1 MNAARP
7 RSPRRRRRWPIRAAA
22 ALALLVL
29 AFAFGVAF
37 GQALEENP
45 HPGGTQTSV
54 RTLKPADL
62 APPPETVTVTV
73 SSP

>member
-1 MNAARP
+1 MSSARP
-7 RSPRRRRRWPIRAAA
+7 RPPRRRGRGPLRVAA

-29 AFAFGVAF
+29 AFALGIAF

-45 HPGGTQTSV
+45 DPGGTQTSV

>member
-1 MNAARP
+1 MSA
-7 RSPRRRRRWPIRAAA
+7 SSRRRRASSRGPFPVIV
-22 ALALLVL
+22 ALALLLL
-29 AFAFGVAF
+29 AFALGIAL

-45 HPGGTQTSV
+45 QPGETQTSV

-73 SSP
+73 SRP

>member
-1 MNAARP
+1 MSAARP
-7 RSPRRRRRWPIRAAA
+7 RPPRRRRGGPLRIAAG
-22 ALALLVL
+22 LALLVL
-29 AFAFGVAF
+29 AFAIGVGF

-45 HPGGTQTSV
+45 APGGTQTSV
-54 RTLKPADL
+54 RKLKPADL

>member
-1 MNAARP
+1 MSAARP
-7 RSPRRRRRWPIRAAA
+7 RPPRRRGRGPIRAAA
-22 ALALLVL
+22 ALALLAL
-29 AFAFGVAF
+29 AFALGVAF

-45 HPGGTQTSV
+45 DPGGTQTSI

>member
-1 MNAARP
+1 MSSGRP
-7 RSPRRRRRWPIRAAA
+7 RPPKRRRGGPIRVAA
-22 ALALLVL
+22 ALLLLAL
-29 AFAFGVAF
+29 AFAIGVAF

-45 HPGGTQTSV
+45 DPGGTQTSI

-62 APPPETVTVTV
+62 SPPPETVTVTV

>member
-1 MNAARP
+1 MSAP
-7 RSPRRRRRWPIRAAA
+7 RSRPPRRRSRGPIRVVAAV
-22 ALALLVL
+22 ALLAL
-29 AFAFGVAF
+29 AFALGVAF

-45 HPGGTQTSV
+45 DPGGTQTSI